1 MATHDKPPR
10 SRRIESKTW
19 SITDRIHLIRVPVLL
34 ITATD
39 DMIQSYASE
48 PFFWGLKNVK
58 WVNMEKSSHLPFWEE
73 REKYMDI
80 VGKWLQGVNFQE

>member
-1 MATHDKPPR
+1 
-10 SRRIESKTW
+10 
-19 SITDRIHLIRVPVLL
+19 
-34 ITATD
+34 
-39 DMIQSYASE
+39 MIQSYASE